1 MAKAKPISFPSCL
14 AMFGK
19 EKDDLVTKSE
29 PFRIHLTE
37 QTDAWVEQEARRT
50 RRPKEAI
57 VEALVED
64 AVRMGRFP
72 GIAFRGPD
80 HGRRAWLLGT
90 ALDVWEVIE
99 AYQGFG
105 SLQRLLNEGD
115 MKATCRSA
123 RHDWRS
129 RITRSILRRSTARSP
144 TTKRPRKCCTNCIL
158 PSFRRDR
165 PNRHR

>member
-1 MAKAKPISFPSCL
+1 
-14 AMFGK
+14 MFGK

-80 HGRRAWLLGT
+80 HDRRAWLLGT

-105 SLQRLLNEGD
+105 SLDRLLAEGD
-115 MKATCRSA
+115 LPERQA
-123 RHDWRS
+123 RLALAYYEEHPEEIDRAVADNQAPQEV
-129 RITRSILRRSTARSP
+129 LH
-144 TTKRPRKCCTNCIL
+144 KL
-158 PSFRRDR
+158 YPSFV
-165 PNRHR
+165 PEG